1 MTSID
6 NTSSTPEM
14 PTTTFYDG
22 DFGDK
27 HEQLLRDTMTMA
39 IERHMLEWSNGPR
52 EAMSRHCFHQHIADE
67 IVLTLKLLGYPA
79 ARNWVMYCGDDK
91 FKIGLKLEGLIT
103 MVELNPNE

>member
-14 PTTTFYDG
+14 PTTTFYDA
-22 DFGDK
+22 DINDM
-27 HEQLLRDTMTMA
+27 HERVLRDTMTMA
-39 IERHMLEWSNGPR
+39 IERHMVEWSKGPR
-52 EAMSRHCFHQHIADE
+52 EAMSRRMFHQHIADE
-67 IVLTLKLLGYPA
+67 IVLTIKLLGYPD

>member
-14 PTTTFYDG
+14 TTSDINDLNDDMHYQMLKDA
-22 DFGDK
+22 
-27 HEQLLRDTMTMA
+27 MTLA
-39 IERHMLEWSNGPR
+39 IERHMPEWSNGPH